1 MRIVLQRVKKA
12 SVDIDGRC
20 VGKIE
25 NGYVLLVG
33 FEQGDHRELIPPM
46 IDKLL
51 KIKLFG
57 DDAGRFAYSLPE
69 VNGALLVV
77 SQFTLFA
84 DLKKGKKPSL
94 SKALLPDVANQLY
107 VDFLSEL
114 SDKNITVESGEF
126 GAYMQVHI
134 QNDGPVTIILDSKE
148 LFPALYKE

>member
-1 MRIVLQRVKKA
+1 MRIVLQRVSKA

-25 NGYVLLVG
+25 KGYVLLVG
-33 FEQGDHRELIPPM
+33 FEQGDHKGFITSM

-51 KIKLFG
+51 KIKLFS

-69 VNGALLVV
+69 ANGEVLVI

-94 SKALLPDVANQLY
+94 SKALLPDAANQLY
-107 VDFLSEL
+107 KDFLSEL
-114 SDKNITVESGEF
+114 RNRNITVESGEF

-148 LFPALYKE
+148 LFPALYK

>member
-1 MRIVLQRVKKA
+1 MRIVLQRVGEA

-20 VGKIE
+20 VGQIKK
-25 NGYVLLVG
+25 GYVLLVG
-33 FEQGDHRELIPPM
+33 FEQGDHSGFLAPM

-51 KIKLFG
+51 KIKLFS
-57 DDAGRFAYSLPE
+57 DDSGRFAYSLPE
-69 VNGALLVV
+69 VNGAVLVV

-94 SKALLPDVANQLY
+94 SKALLPDAANQLY
-107 VDFLSEL
+107 EEFISEL
-114 SDKNITVESGEF
+114 KSNDIIVESGEF

-148 LFPALYKE
+148 LFPALYK